1 MIHDTPA
8 APKAPPSQQPATARP
23 AAASEAV
30 LAVDIGGTKIAA
42 AMVRDGAI
50 LERAQCPTPR
60 VAVGATLVP
69 AVHALV
75 APWLA
80 RASAV
85 GAATT
90 GFVMDGRVSAVN
102 SATLPLPDGF
112 EIERLLAEALGLT
125 PVVVNDAQAATW
137 GEYCFGSGAGTRD
150 FAFLTVS
157 TGVGGGLVGGGQLIS
172 GRRGFAGHLGHT
184 VVQLNGPACG
194 CGRRGCV
201 EALASGRAIA
211 ERAAAVRG
219 AGTDAAAL
227 LAAAGGNAACRA
239 IVEDAANAV
248 AQLCLDLVAALDL
261 ERIALGGGVGLNPL
275 FRQLV
280 REAIDAAPALFRV
293 PLVAPALGADA
304 GLVGA
309 AALAS
314 SQSAAPVAR
323 TPTLPPQ

>member
-1 MIHDTPA
+1 MDEP
-8 APKAPPSQQPATARP
+8 
-23 AAASEAV
+23 V

-42 AMVRDGAI
+42 ALVRDGAI

-60 VAVGATLVP
+60 DDVGATLVP
-69 AVHALV
+69 AVYALA
-75 APWLA
+75 APWLKHA
-80 RASAV
+80 RAV
-85 GAATT
+85 GVATT
-90 GFVMDGRVSAVN
+90 GLVMDGRVTAVN
-102 SATLPLPDGF
+102 PATLPLPDGF
-112 EIERLLAEALGLT
+112 EIERLLSSALGVK

-137 GEYCFGSGAGTRD
+137 GEYRFGAGVGTRD

-157 TGVGGGLVGGGQLIS
+157 TGVGGGLVGGGRLIS

-184 VVQLNGPACG
+184 VVQVNGPACG

-201 EALASGRAIA
+201 EAVASGRAIA
-211 ERAAAVRG
+211 ERAAGVLG
-219 AGTDAAAL
+219 AGRDAAAV

-280 REAIDAAPALFRV
+280 GEAINIAPAVFRV
-293 PLVAPALGADA
+293 PLVAPGLGADA

-314 SQSAAPVAR
+314 ARSAAPVVR
-323 TPTLPPQ
+323 TPTLPPP